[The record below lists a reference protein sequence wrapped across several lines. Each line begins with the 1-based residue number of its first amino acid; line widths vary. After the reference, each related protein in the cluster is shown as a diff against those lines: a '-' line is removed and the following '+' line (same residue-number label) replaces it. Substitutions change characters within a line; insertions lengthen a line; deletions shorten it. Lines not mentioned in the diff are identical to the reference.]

1 MKNIGIIGA
10 GLSSLYAACKLA
22 KAGQNVEVFEKNSMS
37 GGRSQTFEAEG
48 FKFDMGPS
56 WYWMPDLIDQ
66 LFVEL
71 GEDRTNYFSLT
82 RLAPSYR
89 VFWNE
94 VAQTDLPADEEAL
107 FELFESFEDDG
118 AAKLKSFLHDAKTK
132 YDIAVNDFLENPGL
146 SLKELIK
153 LKVVRQA
160 FTLDVF
166 KSVEKDV
173 FKRFKSHKARSIL
186 TFPVLFLGA
195 MPGKIPAL
203 YTMMNH
209 ADLSLGTWY
218 PEGGMHALANAL
230 EQIALE
236 SGVTFNFN
244 SPVSAI
250 EAANGKVKGIR
261 IGDKLHEFDTV
272 ISGADY
278 HHTEQELLP
287 KENIKYNSKYWDSR
301 KLAPSSLIFYLGID
315 RKVKNLHHHNL
326 FFDEDLSDHGKEIYI
341 NPKWP
346 KKPLF
351 YVCAPSKT
359 DSNVAPD
366 GKENLFILMPI
377 ATDLDDNDETRENY
391 LKIILDRIKTQTG
404 EVIEGDII
412 YKRSFCVS
420 EFKSEYNSFKGNA
433 YGLANT
439 LMQTANLKPTIKSN
453 LKNMFFCGQLTVPGP
468 GIPPSL
474 VSGKI
479 VANQII
485 DAT

>member
-1 MKNIGIIGA
+1 MIIDSSPSPKIPKSHNST
-10 GLSSLYAACKLA
+10 LSPFSNND
-22 KAGQNVEVFEKNSMS
+22 KATFEKPHQYAVGM
-37 GGRSQTFEAEG
+37 
-48 FKFDMGPS
+48 KHV
-56 WYWMPDLIDQ
+56 
-66 LFVEL
+66 FVN
-71 GEDRTNYFSLT
+71 GT
-82 RLAPSYR
+82 
-89 VFWNE
+89 
-94 VAQTDLPADEEAL
+94 Q
-107 FELFESFEDDG
+107 
-118 AAKLKSFLHDAKTK
+118 
-132 YDIAVNDFLENPGL
+132 
-146 SLKELIK
+146 
-153 LKVVRQA
+153 
-160 FTLDVF
+160 
-166 KSVEKDV
+166 
-173 FKRFKSHKARSIL
+173 
-186 TFPVLFLGA
+186 VLNNGIHTGA

-453 LKNMFFCGQLTVPGP
+453 LKNMFFCGVQVE
-468 GIPPSL
+468 L
-474 VSGKI
+474 VILYTFYS
-479 VANQII
+479 QY
-485 DAT
+485 

>member
-1 MKNIGIIGA
+1 M
-10 GLSSLYAACKLA
+10 
-22 KAGQNVEVFEKNSMS
+22 
-37 GGRSQTFEAEG
+37 
-48 FKFDMGPS
+48 
-56 WYWMPDLIDQ
+56 
-66 LFVEL
+66 
-71 GEDRTNYFSLT
+71 
-82 RLAPSYR
+82 
-89 VFWNE
+89 
-94 VAQTDLPADEEAL
+94 
-107 FELFESFEDDG
+107 
-118 AAKLKSFLHDAKTK
+118 
-132 YDIAVNDFLENPGL
+132 
-146 SLKELIK
+146 
-153 LKVVRQA
+153 
-160 FTLDVF
+160 
-166 KSVEKDV
+166 
-173 FKRFKSHKARSIL
+173 
-186 TFPVLFLGA
+186 
-195 MPGKIPAL
+195 
-203 YTMMNH
+203 
-209 ADLSLGTWY
+209 
-218 PEGGMHALANAL
+218 
-230 EQIALE
+230 
-236 SGVTFNFN
+236 TFNFN